1 MAHVWF
7 DKVQEIEKSGGKKA
21 LDELKKDI
29 GGYTLV
35 GEYVGS
41 DEH

>member
-1 MAHVWF
+1 MAVKLSTF
-7 DKVQEIEKSGGKKA
+7 SVEIEKSGGKKA
-21 LDELKKDI
+21 LDDLKKDI
-29 GGYTLV
+29 GGMTLV